1 MTRAP
6 RLVASWSTAEP
17 TLPAPPFM
25 KTDSPAAQLRF
36 AQKPDRRCCCGVHH
50 CYRFFFVR
58 AIRQWVEESF
68 VDGQIFGK
76 CTLASVVALVVAPDA
91 ITRRESLHVATD

>member
-1 MTRAP
+1 
-6 RLVASWSTAEP
+6 
-17 TLPAPPFM
+17 
-25 KTDSPAAQLRF
+25 
-36 AQKPDRRCCCGVHH
+36 VHH

-76 CTLASVVALVVAPDA
+76 CTLASVVALVVAPDV
-91 ITRRESLHVATD
+91 ITRRKSLHVTTDHLDNAYHIASDDERETEIHGKSASANMRVDWIDCDCNHLYQGT